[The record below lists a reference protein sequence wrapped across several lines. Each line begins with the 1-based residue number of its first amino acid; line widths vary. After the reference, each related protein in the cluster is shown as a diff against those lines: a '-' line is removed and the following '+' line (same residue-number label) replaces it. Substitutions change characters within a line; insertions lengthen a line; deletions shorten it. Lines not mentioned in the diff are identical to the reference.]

1 MDLTV
6 LLLKLPVSCS
16 LVERRTACEK
26 RPKYAEVQV
35 FGVVGTLRFGG
46 RAKSF

>member
-1 MDLTV
+1 VDLTV

-16 LVERRTACEK
+16 LVELRAAFQK

-35 FGVVGTLRFGG
+35 LGVVGTPRFGG